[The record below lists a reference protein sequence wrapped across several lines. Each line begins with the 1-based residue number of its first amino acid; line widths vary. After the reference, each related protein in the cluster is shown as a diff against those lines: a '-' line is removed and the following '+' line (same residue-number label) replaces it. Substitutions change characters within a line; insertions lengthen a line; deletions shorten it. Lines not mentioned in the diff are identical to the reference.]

1 MSRALSVVIA
11 AGGTGGHIYPGLALA
26 EVLRDQGARITFIGT
41 KRGLEGRLV
50 PDAGFPLRT
59 VDMVPFTKRYG
70 WRFPAALAVASA
82 QCARVLREV
91 DADAAVGMGGYS
103 SAPLLVAAKL
113 TGTPSLIHDS
123 NAVPG
128 RANRFSAR
136 LTDNIALA
144 FPEAAEHLP
153 AGVDCRTVGMPMA
166 RSISSF
172 DRGAMWAEAR
182 AAMGLAPGTTMV
194 LVNGGSLGATRLNV
208 AAAGLAA
215 RWRHRSDV
223 RLIIKAGREGADS
236 LNKQIAAAGAQHV
249 AEAVQY
255 FERMDMVYA
264 AADVAVCRAGAATVA
279 ELGVVGLPAVLVP
292 YPHAPHDHQTCNAQA
307 LVHAG
312 AAVLLAD
319 ADTTAERL
327 EIALEDIVS
336 NPVRRS
342 SMAAAALRTS
352 RPDAASALADWVT
365 ELGAGK

>member
-1 MSRALSVVIA
+1 MSVVIA

-26 EVLRDQGARITFIGT
+26 EALRDRDARITFVGT
-41 KRGLEGRLV
+41 KLGLEGKLV

-59 VDMVPFTKRYG
+59 VDMVPLTKRYG

-82 QCARVLREV
+82 QCTRVLREV
-91 DADAAVGMGGYS
+91 EADVAVGMGGYS

-113 TGTPSLIHDS
+113 AGTPSLIHDS

-128 RANRFSAR
+128 RANRFSAY
-136 LTDNIALA
+136 LTNNIALA
-144 FPEAAEHLP
+144 FPEAAEHL
-153 AGVDCRTVGMPMA
+153 ASGVDCRTVGMPLA
-166 RSISSF
+166 ASISSF
-172 DRGAMWAEAR
+172 DRSALRAEAR

-208 AAAGLAA
+208 AAADLAA

-236 LNKQIAAAGAQHV
+236 LNKRIAADGAQHV

-255 FERMDMVYA
+255 FERMDVIYA
-264 AADVAVCRAGAATVA
+264 AADATVCRAGAATVA
-279 ELGVVGLPAVLVP
+279 ELGMVGLPSVLVP
-292 YPHAPHDHQTCNAQA
+292 YPYAPHDHQTRNAQA
-307 LVHAG
+307 LVRAG

-327 EIALEDIVS
+327 ESVLEDIVS
-336 NPVRRS
+336 NPERRS

-352 RPDAASALADWVT
+352 RPGAALALADWVT
-365 ELGAGK
+365 ELGVPK